1 MLDQSI
7 LKFLQE
13 LKISARLPKGIVV
26 LEPYSQPETIELCRQ
41 FYQRYYH
48 DQQPRVLLLGINPG
62 RFGSGTTGISFTDPI
77 KLESVCGVPN
87 ELPKKAELSADFIYE
102 MIRAFGGPGKFY
114 SKFFIS
120 AMSPLGFTQDGK
132 NINYYD
138 LPALQKAVT
147 PFIVQSIQQLVDM
160 GMSRTACYCI
170 GEGKNLKVLNELNAK
185 YKWFKTVVPL
195 PHPRFIMQYR
205 RKKIAEFVNLYL
217 EALQRA

>member
-7 LKFLQE
+7 VKFLQE
-13 LKISARLPKGIVV
+13 LKIHARLPKGIVV
-26 LEPYSQPETIELCRQ
+26 LEPYSQPETIELCRL

-48 DQQPRVLLLGINPG
+48 DRQPRVLALGINPG

-77 KLESVCGVPN
+77 KLESVCGIPN

-102 MIRAFGGPGKFY
+102 MIRAFGGPDKFY

-138 LPALQKAVT
+138 LPTLQKAIT

-160 GMSRTACYCI
+160 GMSRATCYCI

-185 YKWFKTVVPL
+185 YKWFQTVVPL

-205 RKKIAEFVNLYL
+205 RKKLGEYVKLYL